1 MLGFLLLPGF
11 HRKSRSSD
19 RRLRCSAV
27 DEPWGEAS
35 LPRKE
40 WNFRGYKVA
49 YRSCGEENTER
60 PSLVCVHG
68 FGAHSFHWRRNL
80 RQLGKEY
87 RVYAIDLLGFGFSD
101 KPQVGELC
109 SEGRPVAYDYDTWS
123 SQVAKFLE
131 QVVGTQS
138 FLVANSIGCVAALQ
152 TAVDNPQLVHGVVQF
167 DPSLR
172 LLTVQRRN
180 WIDNITAP
188 LIMKALVNLRPLASF
203 FFTNL
208 SNPQTLKKV
217 LKLAYQDEE
226 KIDDQLV
233 QALRAPALEPGA
245 LDVFLAFIT
254 YDTGP
259 IPEDFLEII
268 QQPTMIVW
276 GENDQLEPIKIGR
289 TLADFSSVEE
299 FVVLPG
305 VGHCPQ
311 DEAPEQANEIVK
323 AFVERHSSAST
334 ISEGEE
340 AASLVHPPQGEHCG

>member
-1 MLGFLLLPGF
+1 MYGFLLSAGF
-11 HRKSRSSD
+11 HLKSRSSS

-27 DEPWGEAS
+27 DEPWGDAS
-35 LPRKE
+35 IPRKE

-68 FGAHSFHWRRNL
+68 FGAHSFHWRKNL
-80 RQLGKEY
+80 PELGKEY

-109 SEGRPVAYDYDTWS
+109 SEDRPVAYDYDTWS
-123 SQVAKFLE
+123 SQVGKFIE
-131 QVVGTQS
+131 QVVGSQS

-152 TAVDNPQLVHGVVQF
+152 AAVDYPQLVHGVVQF
-167 DPSLR
+167 APSLR

-203 FFTNL
+203 FFNNL
-208 SNPQTLKKV
+208 SSPQTLKNV
-217 LKLAYQDEE
+217 LKLAYQDEQ

-245 LDVFLAFIT
+245 LGTFLAFIT

-289 TLADFSSVEE
+289 TLGEFPSVEE

-311 DEAPEQANEIVK
+311 DEVPEQANEIVK
-323 AFVERHSSAST
+323 AFVERHSSPRSMIA
-334 ISEGEE
+334 EGEE
-340 AASLVHPPQGEHCG
+340 ATSLVQGEHSG